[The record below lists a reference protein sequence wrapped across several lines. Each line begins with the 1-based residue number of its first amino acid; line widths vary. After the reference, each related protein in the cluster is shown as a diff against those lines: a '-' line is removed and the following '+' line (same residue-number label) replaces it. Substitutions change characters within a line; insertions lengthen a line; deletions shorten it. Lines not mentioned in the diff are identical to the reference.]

1 MTIYKVASTQ
11 PVASKK
17 LEAFKWDLPLF
28 NASQVKIWVTKS
40 PVISHLFYM
49 FGRRLHS
56 YLCYLFTEVPTRAGT
71 RNQLRRSARLDL
83 HGFFYYE
90 NRGMAVNFESKN
102 TKTNLSPLCN
112 VSEIRVELHGDEVR
126 HDVINA
132 IYVAAV
138 VHLEHFALRPHRSSH
153 TILTTTPIL
162 PSSST
167 IMQLLQ
173 QRQQR
178 QPKDAEVKEALREF
192 IKVRRLAVI
201 PITVLT

>member
-1 MTIYKVASTQ
+1 MTIYKVASTR

-49 FGRRLHS
+49 FGRRLHP

-112 VSEIRVELHGDEVR
+112 VSEIRSGRMGMKYDMTSSVLYMYQSWCTLNILLFDH
-126 HDVINA
+126 
-132 IYVAAV
+132 V
-138 VHLEHFALRPHRSSH
+138 VHHTQSSLPHRDCHHPVPLCSFYSKDNNDNPR
-153 TILTTTPIL
+153 TP
-162 PSSST
+162 
-167 IMQLLQ
+167 
-173 QRQQR
+173 R
-178 QPKDAEVKEALREF
+178 
-192 IKVRRLAVI
+192 
-201 PITVLT
+201 